1 MRSEM
6 ETPAMNIRGNGT
18 LPSKP
23 WLELLQGS
31 SETVCEVISLAI
43 YRAAHK
49 LVEPPPTLAYLK
61 MLLDEVLAE
70 RAVGAV
76 SPDLRAEC
84 ERVLLQCGRT
94 VR

>member
-1 MRSEM
+1 
-6 ETPAMNIRGNGT
+6 MNIRGNGT

-49 LVEPPPTLAYLK
+49 LVEPPPSLSYLK
-61 MLLDEVLAE
+61 MLEAEVLAE
-70 RAVGAV
+70 SALLGDV
-76 SPDLRAEC
+76 SPELRAEG

-94 VR
+94 AR